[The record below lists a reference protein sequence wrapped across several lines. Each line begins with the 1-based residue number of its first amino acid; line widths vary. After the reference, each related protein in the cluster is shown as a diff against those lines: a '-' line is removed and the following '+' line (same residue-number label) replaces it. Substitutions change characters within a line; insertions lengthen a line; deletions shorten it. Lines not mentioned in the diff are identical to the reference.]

1 MRTGASLDTRS
12 LQIFLAVCDAGGM
25 GSAAR
30 DLGISQS
37 AVSQQIG
44 RLETMLGL
52 KLVDREARALR
63 LLPAGRTFEHHARR
77 VICELDATE
86 RAMQE
91 FRGFKFA
98 NLSIRIMDSL
108 SKTLSNEVV
117 KALHG
122 TVEQMQIGAT
132 AVYRHREDFL
142 AGTVDILITSLDFD
156 PDTFEVHPIAIEPL
170 VLIAPKGAISA
181 SAFELDDMASMLPF
195 VHYANQRYLGLIADR
210 YLARQMV
217 NVVRTIEVDQATAV
231 IDTVR
236 YGRAWA
242 ITSPFSLLDQSFDKA
257 EIEVLALPKPAPTRP
272 INLVIRPGALS
283 DLAHTLA
290 TRCRQHL
297 KQQIQIDLC
306 RIVPA
311 EALPIVSSET
321 DRS

>member
-1 MRTGASLDTRS
+1 
-12 LQIFLAVCDAGGM
+12 M

-37 AVSQQIG
+37 AVSQQIS
-44 RLETMLGL
+44 RLETMLDL
-52 KLVDREARALR
+52 KLIDRDAKGFR

-77 VICELDATE
+77 VIRELDATE

-91 FRGFKFA
+91 FHGFKFA

-122 TVEQMQIGAT
+122 AVEQMQIGAA
-132 AVYRHREDFL
+132 AVHRHREDFL
-142 AGTVDILITSLDFD
+142 AGTVDMLITSLDFD
-156 PDTFEVHPIAIEPL
+156 PDTFEIHHIATEPL
-170 VLIAPKGAISA
+170 VLIAPKGAVSA
-181 SAFELDDMASMLPF
+181 DSFELDDLASMLPF
-195 VHYANQRYLGLIADR
+195 VHYANQRYLGVIADR

-217 NVVRTIEVDQATAV
+217 NVVRSIEVDQATAV

-242 ITSPFSLLDQSFDKA
+242 ITSPFSLLDQSFD
-257 EIEVLALPKPAPTRP
+257 EQDIEVLALPKPVPTRP
-272 INLVIRPGALS
+272 IDLVIRPGALS
-283 DLAHTLA
+283 DLARTLA
-290 TRCRQHL
+290 TRCRQYL
-297 KQQIQIDLC
+297 MQQMKMDLC

-311 EALPIVSSET
+311 EAMPIVSSET
-321 DRS
+321 GR